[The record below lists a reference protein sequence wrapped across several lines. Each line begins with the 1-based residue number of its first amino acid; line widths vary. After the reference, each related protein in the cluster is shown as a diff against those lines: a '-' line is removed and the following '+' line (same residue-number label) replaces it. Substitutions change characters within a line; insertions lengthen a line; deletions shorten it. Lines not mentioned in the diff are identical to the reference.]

1 MPSPADHGH
10 QALDLRYQRRKLM
23 ETFEKA
29 IDTKKIAKEAMD
41 DHDEVL
47 HDLTTEFLDH
57 LRRTASTTSE
67 TGTQT
72 QPSLSM
78 SSVMTTSIMPTALD
92 PNVERKDPSDGV
104 EQDRLEA
111 QNNGVNS
118 AHKATLSARIK
129 QPQETTH
136 ADPQQGDTFHEAPNA
151 RPCGKLADENTKAQ
165 KVPSLELRSE
175 PESLPQSKT
184 TNFASLEGVDVTTR
198 DCLIT
203 NYKLRALQE
212 ASLKSK
218 NIRRGLAIEQ
228 FLTDPKHPAST
239 IGFSILAAEGG
250 KDDTILSLEC
260 EAFDYDE
267 FHEYAVLSYEDSLP
281 VSENGKEILIDGTI
295 VVISQDLW
303 WLLRT
308 LRDSKVT
315 FLCWAGELLVPFS
328 AEKTEYFFGHTL
340 PLTWV
345 APNIFIGV
353 GAASWTSNIAVQS
366 LRHHKKIFSRDE
378 ATPEILFR
386 LYCIHEFIC
395 RPWFKRLQSMV
406 ELLLGDPCQAR
417 IVCCGSSFIHL
428 SDIVDF
434 CKSWNEDTWKG
445 NNGRL
450 YKKLV
455 TKKPF
460 FDQAPVLRQL
470 SRYPGMIDV
479 DQLTE
484 EKASLFRW
492 LRIIYSSNYSLGT
505 WKDPALILRPLATA
519 MYNAADVPAAF
530 GYVRPSNLMC
540 KPWVNTWT
548 APFVSFPE
556 PDWPLSNIPSTEA
569 PFKAGLSFK
578 NIRWPR
584 IMKPDNAKG
593 ERTKMERAKVETTS
607 VEDRPELKATIW
619 GLLFDEVQHASEA
632 PWHETMESGKLRM
645 DSFTKDLLVQL
656 DTSDEVQSNGS
667 AAANFGYN
675 WEITMATA
683 AGSLWRTL
691 VCDRDF
697 EGAKA
702 PDKFKAYYKQWMSKQ
717 ESIKA
722 IIGGNSPQELQ
733 SIASEFGYDKEDDSN
748 TVYKF
753 VKLVLKRCHE
763 RSFIVCKSGRI
774 GLAVRGVAPGD
785 RVFIMRGG
793 SAPLVLRKSGTEWNM
808 VGEAYISGLMDG
820 EAVDLALQEKMVQKK
835 ITLK

>member
-10 QALDLRYQRRKLM
+10 QALDPRSQRRKLM

-29 IDTKKIAKEAMD
+29 IDTKRIAKEAMD

-57 LRRTASTTSE
+57 LRRTVSTTSE
-67 TGTQT
+67 IGTQT

-92 PNVERKDPSDGV
+92 PIVECKEPSDGV

-118 AHKATLSARIK
+118 AHKATLSTRIK
-129 QPQETTH
+129 QPQEAAH

-151 RPCGKLADENTKAQ
+151 RPCGEVANENTKAQ
-165 KVPSLELRSE
+165 EGPSVGLRSE
-175 PESLPQSKT
+175 PESLLQSKT
-184 TNFASLEGVDVTTR
+184 TNFASREGVEVTTK
-198 DCLIT
+198 DFLIT
-203 NYKLRALQE
+203 SYRLKAVAQV
-212 ASLKSK
+212 SLKSK
-218 NIRRGLAIEQ
+218 NIGQGLAIEQ
-228 FLTDPKHPAST
+228 LLTDPKHPAST
-239 IGFSILAAEGG
+239 TGFRILAAEGG
-250 KDDTILSLEC
+250 NNDTMLSLEG
-260 EAFDYDE
+260 EAFDYDK
-267 FHEYAVLSYEDSLP
+267 FHEYAVLSYEDSRPLL
-281 VSENGKEILIDGTI
+281 EDGKAVLFDGTI
-295 VVISQDLW
+295 GLISQDLW

-308 LRDSKVT
+308 LRESKVT
-315 FLCWAGELLVPFS
+315 FLCWAGELLVPPS
-328 AEKTEYFFGHTL
+328 AEKTEYFFGHAL

-366 LRHHKKIFSRDE
+366 LRQHKKIFSREE

-406 ELLLGDPCQAR
+406 ELLLGDTRQAR
-417 IVCCGSSFIHL
+417 IVCCGTSFIHL

-470 SRYPGMIDV
+470 SGYPGMIDV

-484 EKASLFRW
+484 AKASLFKW
-492 LRIIYSSNYSLGT
+492 LQTIYSSNYSLGT
-505 WKDPALILRPLATA
+505 WKDPALILRPLTAA

-578 NIRWPR
+578 NIRWPK
-584 IMKPDNAKG
+584 IMKPDNANG
-593 ERTKMERAKVETTS
+593 ERTKMERAKVESGS
-607 VEDRPELKATIW
+607 VEDRQELKATIW
-619 GLLFDEVQHASEA
+619 GLLFDEVKHASEA

-645 DSFTKDLLVQL
+645 DSFTKDLLGQL
-656 DTSDEVQSNGS
+656 NTSNEVQSNGI

-675 WEITMATA
+675 WEIAMAT
-683 AGSLWRTL
+683 G
-691 VCDRDF
+691 
-697 EGAKA
+697 
-702 PDKFKAYYKQWMSKQ
+702 
-717 ESIKA
+717 IK
-722 IIGGNSPQELQ
+722 I
-733 SIASEFGYDKEDDSN
+733 KE
-748 TVYKF
+748 V
-753 VKLVLKRCHE
+753 
-763 RSFIVCKSGRI
+763 
-774 GLAVRGVAPGD
+774 
-785 RVFIMRGG
+785 
-793 SAPLVLRKSGTEWNM
+793 
-808 VGEAYISGLMDG
+808 
-820 EAVDLALQEKMVQKK
+820 
-835 ITLK
+835 